1 MNPITPRHDIDRII
15 NADHHDPYTVLGAHE
30 MEGGVAIR
38 AFVPDAAEIA
48 VVDIHNRTDRRQMS
62 RVDNAGF
69 FEAFIP
75 GRKVFAYDLHVVN
88 YRGETSIGRD
98 PYSFLPLLGEMDLY
112 LFNEGNHYEI
122 HKRLGAHVMEVD
134 GVTGVRFAV
143 WAPNARRVSVT
154 GDFNEWDGR
163 RHAMRTLGSSGVW
176 EIFIPGVGV
185 GAVYKYEVK
194 AKNGDLFLKSDPYAY
209 AAELRPKTA
218 SVVWSHAEYPWD
230 DDEWIKT
237 RSQTNYLERPFA
249 VYEVHLGSWARSL
262 DGSQW
267 LSYRDVAPLLA
278 EYVKRQ
284 GYTHIELMPV
294 AEHPFDASWGYQV
307 TGYFA
312 PTSRHGSPDDFKYF
326 VDFMHNHGIGVI
338 MDWVPAHFPRDDFAL
353 RMFDGTA
360 LYEHED
366 WRKGEHKDWG
376 TLIFNYGRPEVSN
389 FLLSSVLFWLEY
401 YHLDGLRVDAVA
413 SMLYLDYSKEPGE
426 WIPNQYGGKENLEAI
441 ELLKKMNIL
450 THDKFPGVVTLAE
463 ESTSWTGV
471 SRPTYLGGLG
481 FTMKWNMGWMHDMLD
496 YFTKEPIHRKHH
508 HSDLTFAMLYA
519 FHENFVLPLSHDEV
533 VHGKGSLIGKMPGDS
548 WQKFANLRLLFG
560 YMFAQPGKKLI
571 FQGGD
576 IGQWDEWDHD
586 KSVDWN
592 LLQYAPHAR
601 LQKYMANLAHTYQKE
616 RSMWEV
622 DFSYEGFEWIDFR
635 DWEASIVAFMR
646 KAKDKRDHTVF
657 AFNFTPVPRWDYRI
671 GVPEKVYYEE
681 ALNSDSE
688 AYYGSNLGNMGGV
701 WADDQPWN
709 NMPHSIRITLPPLA
723 MVMFRPKR

>member
-1 MNPITPRHDIDRII
+1 MNTITPRHEIDRII
-15 NADHHDPYTVLGAHE
+15 NADHHDPYTILGAHE

-38 AFVPDAAEIA
+38 AFAPNTAEMA
-48 VVDIHNRTDRRQMS
+48 VIDIHNRADRRPMNK
-62 RVDNAGF
+62 VDNEGF
-69 FEAFIP
+69 FEIFIP
-75 GRKVFAYDLHVVN
+75 GRKVFAYDLHAVN
-88 YRGETSIGRD
+88 YRGETSVNRD

-112 LFNEGNHYEI
+112 LFSEGNHYEI
-122 HKRLGAHVMEVD
+122 HKKLGAHVMEVD
-134 GVTGVRFAV
+134 GATGVRFAV
-143 WAPNARRVSVT
+143 WAPNASRVSVT

-163 RHAMRTLGSSGVW
+163 RYAMRTLGSSGVW
-176 EIFIPGVGV
+176 EIFIPGLGA

-194 AKNGDLFLKSDPYAY
+194 AKNGDIFLKSDPYAY
-209 AAELRPKTA
+209 LAELRPKTA
-218 SVVWSHAEYPWD
+218 SVVWNHTEYPWD

-237 RSQTNYLERPFA
+237 RAQTNYLERPFA

-338 MDWVPAHFPRDDFAL
+338 MDWVPAHFPKDGFAL

-376 TLIFNYGRPEVSN
+376 TLIFNYGRPEVAN

-413 SMLYLDYSKEPGE
+413 SMLYLDYSKEEGE
-426 WIPNQYGGKENLEAI
+426 WLPNQYGGKENLEAI
-441 ELLKKMNIL
+441 ELLKKMNVL
-450 THDKFPGVVTLAE
+450 VHEKFPGVVTLAE
-463 ESTSWTGV
+463 ESTSWSGV

-576 IGQWDEWDHD
+576 MGQWDEWDHD

-601 LQKYMANLAHTYQKE
+601 LQKYMANLAHTYQGE

-622 DFSYEGFEWIDFR
+622 DFSHDGFEWIDFR
-635 DWEASIVAFMR
+635 DWESSIVAFMR

-671 GVPEKVYYEE
+671 GVPEKVFYEE
-681 ALNSDSE
+681 AMNSDSE

-709 NMPHSIRITLPPLA
+709 NMPHSIKITLPPLA

>member
-1 MNPITPRHDIDRII
+1 MNPITPRHDVDRII
-15 NADHHDPYTVLGAHE
+15 QADHYDPYTILGPHE
-30 MEGGVAIR
+30 MEGGVIIR
-38 AFVPDAAEIA
+38 AFAPDTAEMA
-48 VVDIHNRTDRRQMS
+48 VIDIHKRADRRLMAK
-62 RVDNAGF
+62 VDDAGF
-69 FEAFIP
+69 FEIFIP
-75 GRKVFAYDLHVVN
+75 DRKVFAYDLHRVN
-88 YRGETSIGRD
+88 YRGETSVNRD

-122 HKRLGAHVMEVD
+122 HKKLGAHIMEVD
-134 GVTGVRFAV
+134 GATGVRFAV

-163 RHAMRTLGSSGVW
+163 RYAMRTLGSSGVW
-176 EIFIPGVGV
+176 EIFIPGLGA

-194 AKNGDLFLKSDPYAY
+194 AQNGDIFLKSDPYAY
-209 AAELRPKTA
+209 LAELRPKTA
-218 SVVWSHAEYPWD
+218 SVVWNHTEYPWD
-230 DDEWIKT
+230 DKEWIET

-278 EYVKRQ
+278 EYVKRL

-294 AEHPFDASWGYQV
+294 TEHPFDGSWGYQV

-312 PTSRHGSPDDFKYF
+312 PTSRHGAPDDFKYF

-338 MDWVPAHFPRDDFAL
+338 MDWVPAHFPRDGFAL

-366 WRKGEHKDWG
+366 PRKGEHKDWG

-413 SMLYLDYSKEPGE
+413 SMLYLDYSKEEGE
-426 WIPNQYGGKENLEAI
+426 WLPNQFGGKENLEAI

-450 THDKFPGVVTLAE
+450 VHERFPGVVTLAE
-463 ESTSWTGV
+463 ESTSWSGV

-481 FTMKWNMGWMHDMLD
+481 FTMKWNMGWMSDMLE

-508 HSDLTFAMLYA
+508 HSNLTFAMLYA

-533 VHGKGSLIGKMPGDS
+533 VHGKGSLINKMPGDS
-548 WQKFANLRLLFG
+548 WQKFANLRLMFG

-576 IGQWDEWDHD
+576 IGQFSEWDHD

-601 LQKYMANLAHTYQKE
+601 LQKFMTDLTHTYQRE

-622 DFSYEGFEWIDFR
+622 DFSHEGFEWIDFR
-635 DWEASIVAFMR
+635 DWEASVVAFLR

-671 GVPEKVYYEE
+671 GVPELVFYEE
-681 ALNSDSE
+681 AINSDSE
-688 AYYGSNLGNMGGV
+688 AYYGSNLGNAGGV

-709 NMPHSIRITLPPLA
+709 NMPHSIKITLPPLS

>member
-1 MNPITPRHDIDRII
+1 MNPITPRHEIDRII
-15 NADHHDPYTVLGAHE
+15 NADHYDPYAVLGPHE
-30 MEGGVAIR
+30 TDGGVVIR
-38 AFVPDAAEIA
+38 AFVPNTAEMA
-48 VVDIHNRTDRRQMS
+48 VIDIHNRADRRLMAK
-62 RVDNAGF
+62 VDDEGF
-69 FEAFIP
+69 FEIFIP
-75 GRKVFAYDLHVVN
+75 GRKVFAYDLHRVN
-88 YRGETSIGRD
+88 YQGETSVNRD

-122 HKRLGAHVMEVD
+122 HKKLGAHIMEID

-163 RHAMRTLGSSGVW
+163 RYAMRTLGSSGVW
-176 EIFIPGVGV
+176 EIFIPGLGR
-185 GAVYKYEVK
+185 GTVYKYEVK
-194 AKNGDLFLKSDPYAY
+194 AQNGDIFLKSDPYAY
-209 AAELRPKTA
+209 FAELRPKTA
-218 SVVWSHAEYPWD
+218 SVVWDHVEYPWD
-230 DDEWIKT
+230 DGEWIKT

-294 AEHPFDASWGYQV
+294 TEHPFDGSWGYQV

-312 PTSRHGSPDDFKYF
+312 PTSRHGEPDDFKYF

-338 MDWVPAHFPRDDFAL
+338 MDWVPAHFPKDGFAL

-366 WRKGEHKDWG
+366 PRKGEHKDWG

-413 SMLYLDYSKEPGE
+413 SMLYLDYSKEEGE
-426 WIPNQYGGKENLEAI
+426 WLPNKYGGKENLEAI

-450 THDKFPGVVTLAE
+450 VHERYPGVVTMAE
-463 ESTSWTGV
+463 ESTSWSGV

-496 YFTKEPIHRKHH
+496 YFTKEPIYRKHH
-508 HSDLTFAMLYA
+508 HSNLTFAMLYA

-533 VHGKGSLIGKMPGDS
+533 VHGKGSLINKMPGDS
-548 WQKFANLRLLFG
+548 WQKFANLRLMFG

-576 IGQWDEWDHD
+576 IGQFSEWDHD

-601 LQKYMANLAHTYQKE
+601 LQKYMADLAHTYQRE

-622 DFSYEGFEWIDFR
+622 DFSYDGFEWIDFR
-635 DWEASIVAFMR
+635 DWESSIVAFLR

-671 GVPEKVYYEE
+671 GVPELVFYEE
-681 ALNSDSE
+681 AINSDSE
-688 AYYGSNLGNMGGV
+688 AYYGSNLGNSGGV

-709 NMPHSIRITLPPLA
+709 NMPHSIKITLPPLS